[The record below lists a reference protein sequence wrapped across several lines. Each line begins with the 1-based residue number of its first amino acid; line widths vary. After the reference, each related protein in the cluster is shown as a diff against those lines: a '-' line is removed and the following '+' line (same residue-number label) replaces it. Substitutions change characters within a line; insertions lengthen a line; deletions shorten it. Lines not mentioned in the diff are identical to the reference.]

1 MARTRKTPDF
11 EHSLAELEA
20 LVERM
25 EQGDL
30 PIEEALKAFE
40 AGVKLTRECQ
50 SILDQAEQKV
60 QMLVEQQGELRTE
73 PFQSDDSDDA

>member
-20 LVERM
+20 LVQRM

-40 AGVKLTRECQ
+40 EGVKLTRECQ
-50 SILDQAEQKV
+50 AVLDQAEQKV
-60 QMLVEQQGELRTE
+60 QVLIEQQGELRAQ
-73 PFQSDDSDDA
+73 PFNVDQDN

>member
-11 EHSLAELEA
+11 EHSLTELEA

-40 AGVKLTRECQ
+40 EGVKLTRECQ
-50 SILDQAEQKV
+50 AILDQAEQKV
-60 QMLVEQQGELRTE
+60 QLLIEQQGELRAQ
-73 PFQSDDSDDA
+73 PFNAEQDS